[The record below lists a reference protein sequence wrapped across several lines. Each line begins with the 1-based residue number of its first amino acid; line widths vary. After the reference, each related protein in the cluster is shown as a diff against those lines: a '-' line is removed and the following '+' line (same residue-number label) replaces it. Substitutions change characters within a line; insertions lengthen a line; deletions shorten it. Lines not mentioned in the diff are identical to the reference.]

1 MSTKGRVCIHACLL
15 HRAGPRKHVQA
26 MANIVEVRGATVTV
40 RDGDRGLR
48 KILNS
53 VNFSLRA
60 GELHMLVGPN
70 GCGKVPS
77 APELAASTEYI
88 IQDTFPP

>member
-1 MSTKGRVCIHACLL
+1 
-15 HRAGPRKHVQA
+15 
-26 MANIVEVRGATVTV
+26 MANVVEVRDATVTV

-70 GCGKVPS
+70 GCGKVS
-77 APELAASTEYI
+77 SKTELAAEVHQQSGYSSTL
-88 IQDTFPP
+88 T